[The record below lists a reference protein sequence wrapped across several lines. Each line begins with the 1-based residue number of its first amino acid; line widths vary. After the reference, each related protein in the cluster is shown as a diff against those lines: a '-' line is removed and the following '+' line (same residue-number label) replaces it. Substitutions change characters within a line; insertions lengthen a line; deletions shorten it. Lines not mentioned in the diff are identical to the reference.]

1 LRGGNGLSNES
12 TNTAN
17 ITTSTSANYGTNG
30 ATKNGTR
37 IVKPGSDM
45 DKNAFLK
52 ILAAELSNQDPMA
65 AKDSTQ
71 YVSQMAQFASMEQM
85 TNLNTTMSSNAANSL
100 IGKGVVTKVKDATGV
115 TYAGVVRDVTNN
127 SGKFVVGVEVSDG
140 STTKILDFD
149 YNEIATVA
157 ETPNYSM
164 DNLSTNTAL
173 LAAANMIGK
182 TGEFNLK
189 DSNNNNLQGLIKGVV
204 KENGLLKLR
213 VQPNGSNEIKIVTL
227 DTLVKLDMV
236 E

>member
-1 LRGGNGLSNES
+1 LRGGNDLSNES
-12 TNTAN
+12 TGATNN
-17 ITTSTSANYGTNG
+17 SVSTSASYGANS

-52 ILAAELSNQDPMA
+52 ILAAELKNQDPMA
-65 AKDSTQ
+65 AKDSSQ

-85 TNLNTTMSSNAANSL
+85 TNLNTTMSFNSANSL

-127 SGKFVVGVEVSDG
+127 SGKFVIGVEVNDG
-140 STTKILDFD
+140 STTKMLDFD